1 MLGNAKVG
9 AFLCVQDREA
19 ARIFY
24 RDTLGL
30 SLMYE
35 DPFALVFNAG
45 GTTLRVSPVK
55 VLQPQPFTV
64 LGWEVPDIDTAIES
78 LEAAGVSFV
87 RVPGLSQDA
96 RGIWSP
102 SPGVKVAWF
111 NAGFAPKADIQLAS
125 NRIGRRAALTETEHV
140 SIRVFEPRDLYS
152 GAG

>member
-111 NAGFAPKADIQLAS
+111 KDPDGNMLSLGQSRSPANA
-125 NRIGRRAALTETEHV
+125 V
-140 SIRVFEPRDLYS
+140 
-152 GAG
+152 